1 MLSLAALLCLQRL
14 IKPFTSYSNDEDGR
28 TMALDKKLNVN
39 TKPKPMKLDSSTIR
53 VLRVTYLKI
62 RIRIV
67 LFCDK

>member
-1 MLSLAALLCLQRL
+1 
-14 IKPFTSYSNDEDGR
+14 
-28 TMALDKKLNVN
+28 MALDKKLNVN